1 MRVRRIGGI
10 ESDETI
16 PRIERFGDI
25 HAGEV
30 AVTEQ
35 PKSEPLPL
43 REKIARKEQK
53 KEITRA
59 LERARRKT
67 GLTPEQRIAMREKLS
82 KNLRIQREDDL
93 K

>member
-1 MRVRRIGGI
+1 M
-10 ESDETI
+10 SKFPSWFTDKSI

-25 HAGEV
+25 HAGEI
-30 AVTEQ
+30 AVNEQ
-35 PKSEPLPL
+35 PKPEPLPL
-43 REKIARKEQK
+43 REKLARKEQK

-82 KNLRIQREDDL
+82 KNLQR
-93 K
+93 